1 MILDT
6 SYLMPLA
13 KMEVSTNLLL
23 AVAENKIKQ
32 DRLSFDLVTVNSISL
47 FELQAKAAKL
57 GIKTAW
63 VIDAIG
69 VISKLFRIEP
79 YNSSEIIEI
88 ASSLR
93 ENFFT
98 DYIDCVIIASAVMMR
113 EDLVTEDSKILR
125 RRKDLMEK
133 YDLKI
138 FRIEISDW
146 MTRPLGVRGFESH
159 PSHPLTE
166 YECLNSQGARTRN

>member
-1 MILDT
+1 MILDST
-6 SYLMPLA
+6 YLMPLA
-13 KMEVSTNLLL
+13 KMEVSTDLLL
-23 AVAENKIKQ
+23 AVVENKIKE
-32 DRLSFDLVTVNSISL
+32 DVLSFDLVTVNSVSL

-57 GIKTAW
+57 GIKTSL
-63 VIDAIG
+63 VIDAIE

-79 YNSSEIIEI
+79 YNSPEIIEI
-88 ASSLR
+88 VSSLM

-98 DYIDCVIIASAVMMR
+98 NYIDCVIIAIAVARR

-138 FRIEISDW
+138 FSYQD
-146 MTRPLGVRGFESH
+146 
-159 PSHPLTE
+159 LT
-166 YECLNSQGARTRN
+166 G